1 MPTFVILGTLTQ
13 EGIKTI
19 KNLKERQE
27 TAKKIVEAAGG
38 KIISLY
44 YTMGRYDWVS
54 IVEGPSIE
62 DAMKSLFTF
71 GSGGFN
77 KTETLV
83 AISGDEAVKIAES
96 LP

>member
-1 MPTFVILGTLTQ
+1 MPIFVILGTLTQ
-13 EGIKTI
+13 EGVKTI

-27 TAKKIVEAAGG
+27 AANKIVEAAGG
-38 KIISLY
+38 KIVALY

-62 DAMKSLFTF
+62 AAMKSLFIF

-83 AISGDEAVKIAES
+83 AVSGEEAVKIAES

>member
-1 MPTFVILGTLTQ
+1 VPTFVILGRLT
-13 EGIKTI
+13 EDGVKTI

-27 TAKKIVEAAGG
+27 TAAKIVEAAGG
-38 KIISLY
+38 KITSLY
-44 YTMGRYDWVS
+44 YTLGRYDWVS

-62 DAMKSLFTF
+62 AAMKSLFIF

-83 AISGDEAVKIAES
+83 AVSGEEAVKIAES

>member
-1 MPTFVILGTLTQ
+1 MPTFVILGTLT
-13 EGIKTI
+13 EDGIKDI
-19 KNLKERQE
+19 KNLKKRQE
-27 TAKKIVEAAGG
+27 TANKIVEAAGG
-38 KIISLY
+38 KITALY
-44 YTMGRYDWVS
+44 YTMGRYDWIS

-62 DAMKSLFTF
+62 AAMKSLFIF

-83 AISGDEAVKIAES
+83 AVSGDEAVKIAES